1 MAIVSNQGRTVPEL
15 PTLTSGNIG
24 NDDYLIIQ
32 SVSSNSTKKSTVN
45 SFVQK
50 TGDLLTS
57 FNGLNFVGPNNTYTG
72 SFRSFESDNYS
83 VISQKVPNLFK
94 RAIVSDYL
102 TIGYNPS
109 VPTFLGIYAKTIDVN
124 QALGGGGNIT
134 FTGNSINSEITIL
147 DYPNG
152 LILENTPFK
161 LEQITASI
169 GITGSLKGRLLG
181 NVTVGTGKSSF
192 NNVDVNNN
200 LYAVNAEMDS
210 VTINSGVLGNVTI
223 NNSPIGTTSPSIISG
238 SKIYS
243 VNGFSGVFSGSGNIS
258 MTGSLKG
265 KLIGNVTSTTG
276 TSVFNN
282 ISAASIY
289 SSVYIESPLFVGTS
303 SYSYNGVGELSSLS
317 SSYAQTSSMCMSTT
331 ADSASYLNWSN
342 LRSNGTASYSYN
354 GNLKYSSF
362 SSSYALTS
370 SKAISGSYSTRTTS
384 ASYALRAATV
394 LGTVDNAL
402 YAISADSATTSLTS
416 SYLLKGSL
424 NSSSAV
430 PYFDGNRL
438 TTSPL
443 FYKNESGQIN
453 FYISASS
460 KYAQSNL
467 FVVNRGS
474 GIYSSAGFVL
484 QNKNRSTKYPNQDQ
498 WFISSVTSGSLT
510 LSITTGSYHLKNST
524 ITTRTS
530 DSGGVM
536 VALKQVRNGF
546 YFWPYINTDSAARD
560 GSVGIG
566 IQPPAEPTGSID
578 KYLRAKLQIRMF
590 SGSNKAAN
598 VAGSVL
604 AGNFV
609 SGAPVGVENKQTAIL
624 VQYGSSSFANTF
636 YVSSS
641 GDMRAYGSIS
651 GSKMYSY
658 GSIKVDNGSYI
669 SKTDSAI
676 ITGSFKGNYQKDQTT
691 VSATIAAATTNL
703 SFDDYDMIYLT
714 ATAAQ
719 TFNVNLTQK
728 KVCYLYFYNNSGGT
742 SFTWA
747 TGTTNSLKWP
757 SGAASNPS
765 NGSRDLY
772 SIVLMGSE
780 ILINRIA
787 ASYS

>member
-15 PTLTSGNIG
+15 PTLTAGTIG
-24 NDDYLIIQ
+24 NNDYLIIQ
-32 SVSSNSTKKSTVN
+32 NVSSNSTKKSTVS

-50 TGDLLTS
+50 TANLLTT
-57 FNGLNFVGPNNTYTG
+57 FNNLNFVGPNNTYTG
-72 SFRSFESDNYS
+72 SFRSFEGDNYS
-83 VISQKVPNLFK
+83 VISQKIPNVFK

-109 VPTFLGIYAKTIDVN
+109 APTFLGIYAKTVEFN
-124 QALGGGGNIT
+124 QSIGGGGNIT
-134 FTGNSINSEITIL
+134 FTGNGINSEITVL

-152 LILENTPFK
+152 LTLENTPFNI
-161 LEQITASI
+161 EQLTASV

-181 NVTVGTGKSSF
+181 NVTVGIGKSSF

-200 LYAVNAEMDS
+200 LYAVNGEIDNA
-210 VTINSGVLGNVTI
+210 TINGGSIGGVTI
-223 NNSPIGTTSPSIISG
+223 NNSPIGTTVPNVISG

-243 VNGFSGVFSGSGNIS
+243 ANGFSGVFSGSGNIS
-258 MTGSLKG
+258 LTGSLKG
-265 KLIGNVTSTTG
+265 KLTGNVTATTG
-276 TSVFNN
+276 TSTFNN
-282 ISAASIY
+282 ITAASIY
-289 SSVYIESPLFVGTS
+289 SSVYIESPSFVGTA
-303 SYSYNGVGELSSLS
+303 SYSYNGNGELSSLS

-331 ADSASYLNWSN
+331 ADTASYLVWSN
-342 LRSNGTASYSYN
+342 LRVNGTSSYSYN
-354 GNLKYSSF
+354 GNQKYSSF

-370 SKAISGSYSTRTTS
+370 SKAISSSYSTRTTS
-384 ASYALRAATV
+384 ASYALRASTV

-402 YAISADSATTSLTS
+402 NAITADSSTTSLTS

-443 FYKNESGQIN
+443 FYKNEFGQIN
-453 FYISASS
+453 FYVSASA
-460 KYAQSNL
+460 KYAQSN
-467 FVVNRGS
+467 FVVVNRGS
-474 GIYSSAGFVL
+474 GTLSSAGFVL
-484 QNKNRSTKYPNQDQ
+484 QNKNRSTGYPNQDQ
-498 WFISSVTSGSLT
+498 WFIQSVSSGSLT

-524 ITTRTS
+524 ITSRTS
-530 DSGGVM
+530 DSSGTM
-536 VALKQVRNGF
+536 AALKQIRNGF

-566 IQPPAEPTGSID
+566 VTPPAEPSGSIN

-590 SGSNKAAN
+590 SGSNEAAN

-604 AGNFV
+604 AGKFV
-609 SGAPVGVENKQTAIL
+609 GGAPVGVENKQTAIL

-658 GSIKVDNGSYI
+658 GNIKVDNGSII
-669 SKTDSAI
+669 SKTDAAI
-676 ITGSFKGNYQKDQTT
+676 ITGSFKGNYQKDYTT
-691 VSATIAAATTNL
+691 VSATVAAATTNL
-703 SFDDYDMIYLT
+703 SFDDYDMIYVT
-714 ATAAQ
+714 ATASQ

-742 SFTWA
+742 SFTWS
-747 TGTTNSLKWP
+747 TGTPNSLKWP
-757 SGAASNPS
+757 GGSASNPS

-780 ILINRIA
+780 ILINRIG